1 MTSSTQTY
9 RKSQYKHIGI
19 GACTTHITANVFPN
33 YAVRILYHH
42 WQLLFF
48 LSQTILCYLLYCI
61 KNYDEFSLLND
72 DTKLPLLLGFQ
83 PFC

>member
-42 WQLLFF
+42 WQLFF
-48 LSQTILCYLLYCI
+48 SFTNASLLCTILYQ
-61 KNYDEFSLLND
+61 
-72 DTKLPLLLGFQ
+72 KL
-83 PFC
+83 